1 MVKAEPIGPGG
12 GLDVGT
18 RRGKNQR
25 LTGLRCLL
33 MGWRRQ
39 SRSGEGIP
47 ESEQTDVEMT

>member
-33 MGWRRQ
+33 TGWRRQ